1 MKIQRLE
8 TFCNSFVGFLR
19 ATTDNGHVG
28 WGQFS
33 TYNADI
39 TAEVFHRQ
47 VARWAVG
54 ADALDIETL
63 VTTIP
68 EREHKF
74 PGSYLMRALT
84 GLDTALWDLRGKLE
98 NRSVCELLG
107 GKPRPF
113 PVYASSMKRGE
124 ITPEAEAER
133 LARLR
138 DQFGYDAFKF
148 LVGKECGHDQDEW
161 PGRTEA
167 IVAQVRKALGPDAR
181 LLVDANGGYSPKK
194 AIEVGRMLEQH
205 GVRHF
210 EEPCPYWE
218 YHWTKEVADALDL
231 DVTGGEQDCD
241 LALWR
246 FMIDMRAV
254 DVVQPDACYLGG
266 INRTLK
272 VVAMAKAAGLPVTPH
287 SANLSLVTV
296 FTLHLMGAIEN
307 AGPYVEFSIE
317 GPDYYPWQDNLFSP
331 ALVAKDG
338 KVQIPEGPGWGV
350 EIDKDWLAAASYRKT
365 EAA

>member
-8 TFCNSFVGFLR
+8 TFCNSFVGFAR
-19 ATTDNGHVG
+19 VATDDGREG

-33 TYNADI
+33 PYNADI

-54 ADALDIETL
+54 ADALDIESL
-63 VTTIP
+63 VTAIP

-98 NRSVCELLG
+98 KKSVCELLG

-133 LARLR
+133 LARLKDR
-138 DQFGYDAFKF
+138 FGYTAFKF
-148 LVGKECGHDQDEW
+148 RVGKECGHDEDEW

-167 IVAQVRKALGPDAR
+167 IVAQVRSALGPEAR
-181 LLVDANGGYSPKK
+181 LLVDANSGYSPKK

-205 GVRHF
+205 DVRHF

-218 YHWTKEVADALDL
+218 YRWTKEVADALDL
-231 DVTGGEQDCD
+231 DVTGGEQDCE

-254 DVVQPDACYLGG
+254 DVVQPDVCYLGG
-266 INRTLK
+266 IGRTLK

-350 EIDKDWLAAASYRKT
+350 EIDKNWLAAASYRKT